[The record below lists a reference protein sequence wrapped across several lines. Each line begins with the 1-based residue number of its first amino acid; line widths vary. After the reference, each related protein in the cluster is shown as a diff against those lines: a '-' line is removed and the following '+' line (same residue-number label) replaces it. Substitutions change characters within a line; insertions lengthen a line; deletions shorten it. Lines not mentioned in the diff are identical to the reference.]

1 MMQNIVSESSK
12 TNLRILHVILTL
24 GVGGAEQLVYRMVT
38 SCTNEIRPVVCCLLF
53 LGELGEL
60 LKREGGRV
68 YCRNHKGGIDFGII
82 GWLKRII
89 IDEKIDVVHAHTYSP
104 LFYSVPA
111 AKLVGGVK
119 VVYTEHGRLYPER
132 SNWKLSLINP
142 ILALGTDHIVSISES
157 TAKAMNK
164 YDNFPL
170 SRIKVI
176 HNGISISDIKQKVD
190 KLAKKRSLGL
200 TDSSRVIGTAARI
213 EEIKNIPMML
223 RAFQHVLE
231 EVPDTCLL
239 IAGKG
244 SKEQELQTYAEEL
257 GISKN
262 VKFIGL
268 RSDLWEIYQIMDI
281 FLLTSFTE
289 GISVTLLEA
298 MASGVPAVVTDVG
311 GNSEVV
317 VDGVTGCLVPLHDDN
332 AMAQCIVKLLNNR
345 DTLMIYAAAAK
356 DRVTDHFSF
365 DGMMKSYEMLYNS

>member
-1 MMQNIVSESSK
+1 MMHKGAVEPSK
-12 TNLRILHVILTL
+12 KHRRVMHVILTL

-38 SCTNEIRPVVCCLLF
+38 SCTDANRPVVCCLLF
-53 LGELGEL
+53 LGELGEQ
-60 LKREGGRV
+60 LKREGGSV
-68 YCRNHKGGIDFGII
+68 YCRNHNGGMDFGII
-82 GWLKRII
+82 SWLKQII

-132 SNWKLSLINP
+132 SNWKHSLINP
-142 ILALGTDHIVSISES
+142 ILALGTDHMVSISES

-170 SRIKVI
+170 NRIKVI
-176 HNGISISDIKQKVD
+176 HNGISIPDIEQKVD
-190 KLAKKRSLGL
+190 FLAKKRSLGL
-200 TDSSRVIGTAARI
+200 AESCRVIGTAARI

-223 RAFQHVLE
+223 RAFQHVLDE
-231 EVPDTCLL
+231 IPDTCLL

-244 SKEQELQTYAEEL
+244 SKEQELKSYAEEL
-257 GISKN
+257 GISQK
-262 VKFIGL
+262 VKFVGL
-268 RSDLWEIYQIMDI
+268 RNDLWEIYQIMEI
-281 FLLTSFTE
+281 FLLSSFTE

-317 VDGVTGCLVPLHDDN
+317 VDEVTGCLVPLNDDG
-332 AMAQCIVKLLNNR
+332 AMAKSIVELLKNR
-345 DTLMIYAAAAK
+345 EKSLGYAAGAK
-356 DRVTDHFSF
+356 ERVANDFSF